1 MPRTAR
7 VAPKEHVYHV
17 LTRGN
22 NRQNVFE
29 DGDDFRRYLE
39 QLVSYKEKYHF
50 KLYHY
55 VMMTN
60 HVHLVIEPL
69 EEGGGL
75 SEIMKGINL
84 VYARHYKRKYSHT
97 GHFWQDRY
105 KSIIISKDRY
115 LLACGSYVELNPVRA
130 KMVED
135 PKDYT
140 WSSYRAYAYGR
151 RDVLLDKHPVYL
163 QLSEEEGERR
173 KKYREFVRGMLKE
186 KEGMKGEMDRRI
198 VYGGEDFVKDMTTT
212 YNISEKIKRMG
223 RQRGWRKN
231 KENRPL

>member
-22 NRQNVFE
+22 NRQDVFE
-29 DGDDFRRYLE
+29 DEDDFRKYLDI
-39 QLVSYKEKYHF
+39 LLRYKEKYRF
-50 KLYHY
+50 TLYHY

-60 HVHLVIEPL
+60 HVHLVMEPS
-69 EEGGGL
+69 EGGGGL

-84 VYARHYKRKYSHT
+84 AYARHYKRKYSHI

-105 KSIIISKDRY
+105 KSIIISKDEY

-130 KMVED
+130 KMVEE
-135 PKDYT
+135 PQDYS
-140 WSSYRAYAYGR
+140 WSSYWVYGYGKK
-151 RDVLLDKHPVYL
+151 DALVDEHPVYL
-163 QLSEEEGERR
+163 QLSEDEGERR
-173 KKYREFVRGMLKE
+173 SKYQELVRGMLKE
-186 KEGMKGEMDRRI
+186 EEAMKGEMDRRI
-198 VYGGEDFVKDMTTT
+198 VYGGEAFIKDMTTN
-212 YNISEKIKRMG
+212 YNITEKVKRMG

-231 KENRPL
+231 KENRTL

>member
-7 VAPKEHVYHV
+7 VAPNEHVYHV

-22 NRQNVFE
+22 NRQDVFE
-29 DGDDFRRYLE
+29 DEDDFKKYLD
-39 QLVSYKEKYHF
+39 LLFRYKEKYHF

-60 HVHLVIEPL
+60 HVHLIIEPSK
-69 EEGGGL
+69 GGGDL

-84 VYARHYKRKYSHT
+84 SYARHYKRKNNHT

-105 KSIIISKDRY
+105 KSIILSKDEY

-135 PKDYT
+135 PKDYS
-140 WSSYRAYAYGR
+140 WSSYRAYAYGK
-151 RDVLLDKHPVYL
+151 RDVLIDEHPVYP
-163 QLSEEEGERR
+163 QLSGEERERR

-186 KEGMKGEMDRRI
+186 KEAMKGEMDKRI

-212 YNISEKIKRMG
+212 YNISEKIKPMG

>member
-7 VAPKEHVYHV
+7 IAPKEHVYHV

-29 DGDDFRRYLE
+29 DDEDFRKYLD
-39 QLVSYKEKYHF
+39 LIFLYKEKYHF

-55 VMMTN
+55 VIMSN
-60 HVHLVIEPL
+60 HVHLVIEPS
-69 EEGGGL
+69 EDGGGL

-84 VYARHYKRKYSHT
+84 TYARHYKRKYGHT

-105 KSIIISKDRY
+105 KSMIISRDGY

-135 PKDYT
+135 PKDYR
-140 WSSYRAYAYGR
+140 WSSYQAYGYGKK
-151 RDVLLDKHPVYL
+151 DVGVDEHPVYL
-163 QLSEEEGERR
+163 QLSGEEGTRW
-173 KKYREFVRGMLKE
+173 KKYREFVRGMLRE
-186 KEGMKGEMDRRI
+186 KEAMKGEMDKRL
-198 VYGGEDFVKDMTTT
+198 VYGSDDFVKDMATSHH
-212 YNISEKIKRMG
+212 ISEKIKQIG

>member
-7 VAPKEHVYHV
+7 VAPSEHVYHV

-22 NRQNVFE
+22 NRQDVFE
-29 DGDDFRRYLE
+29 DEEDFRKCIDLLLR
-39 QLVSYKEKYHF
+39 YKEKYQF
-50 KLYHY
+50 KMYHY
-55 VMMTN
+55 VLMTN
-60 HVHLVIEPL
+60 HVHLVIEPS
-69 EEGGGL
+69 ESGGSL

-84 VYARHYKRKYSHT
+84 AYAQHFKRKYNHT

-105 KSIIISKDRY
+105 KSIIISKDEY

-130 KMVED
+130 KIVAD

-140 WSSYRAYAYGR
+140 WSSYRVYAYGK
-151 RDVLLDKHPVYL
+151 RDMLVDEHSVYL
-163 QLSEEEGERR
+163 QLSEDEGERKR
-173 KKYREFVRGMLKE
+173 RYREFVRGMIKE
-186 KEGMKGEMDRRI
+186 KEAMKGEMDRRI
-198 VYGGEDFVKDMTTT
+198 MYGGKDFVKEMTKT
-212 YNISEKIKRMG
+212 YKISEKIKQMG

>member
-7 VAPKEHVYHV
+7 VAPKKHAYHV

-22 NRQNVFE
+22 NRQDVFE
-29 DGDDFRRYLE
+29 DEEDFKKYLA
-39 QLVSYKEKYHF
+39 LLFHYKEKFHF

-60 HVHLVIEPL
+60 HVHLVLEPS
-69 EEGGGL
+69 GGGGDL

-84 VYARHYKRKYSHT
+84 SYAGHYKRKYSHT

-105 KSIIISKDRY
+105 KSIIISKDEY

-135 PKDYT
+135 PKDYL
-140 WSSYRAYAYGR
+140 WSSYQAHAYGKG
-151 RDVLLDKHPVYL
+151 DVLVDEHPVYPKL
-163 QLSEEEGERR
+163 TGEERERR

-186 KEGMKGEMDRRI
+186 REAMKGEMDRRI
-198 VYGGEDFVKDMTTT
+198 VYGGEDFLKDLMTTH
-212 YNISEKIKRMG
+212 NISEKIKQMG
-223 RQRGWRKN
+223 RQRGWRK
-231 KENRPL
+231 K